1 MLRAVNGVTSCSDN
15 QPMSSK
21 MVPIP
26 DDTSSW
32 VKKTINSSA
41 VLLFSK
47 SRCPYCRAVKQI
59 FNDDKINHAVIELDK
74 RPDGAKIQQVLSQIS
89 GISTVPQVFV
99 RGEFVG
105 DSSMIS
111 KLKKE
116 DKLTEV
122 IKKNTYDYDLVVI
135 GGGSG
140 GLAASKEAARFGA
153 KTAVFDFVVPTPQDT
168 TWGLG
173 GTCVNVG
180 CIPKKL
186 MHQAALLR
194 EGMSD
199 SVHFGWKWDP
209 EKIEH
214 DWAQIVE
221 NIGNH
226 IHSLNWGYR
235 TQLRSIN
242 VEYVNAFAE
251 VVDPHTIKYT
261 KKNKET
267 GTVTAKVIILAT
279 GERPR
284 YPGIPGD
291 KEYAIT
297 SDDLFWLP
305 YPPGKTLVVGAS
317 YVALECAGFLT
328 RFGFDTTV
336 MVRSIF
342 LRGFD
347 QQMADMIGEYM
358 KEHGTK
364 FVRSCVP
371 TVIEEIEPRD
381 KENQKPG
388 LYRVKGK
395 YENGEEF
402 VGEFNTIVMAI
413 GRDPTWDR
421 KAMES
426 VGLRL
431 DKAKRVVC
439 ADNEQ
444 SSVDSIY
451 AIGDIVSGKPQ
462 LTPVAIHAGRYL
474 ARRLYAGDIELT
486 DYVNVPTTI
495 FTPIEYGACGL
506 SEEDAITKYGKENIE
521 VYHSHFIPL
530 EWTVPHRPEDGYA
543 KIICLK
549 SDSERVI
556 GLHVLG
562 PNAGEMTQGFAVA
575 MKAGAT
581 KADFDRTIGIH
592 PTCSEVFTTMHVTKA
607 SGASAKVTAC

>member
-1 MLRAVNGVTSCSDN
+1 MRVVVFGFGGMHCFQRFYSVSRISRLCFPVFMGWSTKR
-15 QPMSSK
+15 QMSSK

-105 DSSMIS
+105 DSSTIS

-199 SVHFGWKWDP
+199 SVHFGWKWDS

-371 TVIEEIEPRD
+371 TA
-381 KENQKPG
+381 
-388 LYRVKGK
+388 
-395 YENGEEF
+395 
-402 VGEFNTIVMAI
+402 IVMAI

-426 VGLRL
+426 VGLKL

-521 VYHSHFIPL
+521 VSMFSHSQTF
-530 EWTVPHRPEDGYA
+530 WTVRIHFVNEEVCYLRY
-543 KIICLK
+543 ICL
-549 SDSERVI
+549 
-556 GLHVLG
+556 
-562 PNAGEMTQGFAVA
+562 
-575 MKAGAT
+575 
-581 KADFDRTIGIH
+581 
-592 PTCSEVFTTMHVTKA
+592 FTV
-607 SGASAKVTAC
+607 